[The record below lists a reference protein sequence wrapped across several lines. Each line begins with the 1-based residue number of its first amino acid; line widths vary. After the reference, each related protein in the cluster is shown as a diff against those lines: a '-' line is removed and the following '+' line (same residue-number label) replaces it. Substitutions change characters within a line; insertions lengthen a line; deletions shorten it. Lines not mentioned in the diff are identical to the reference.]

1 MNSHQLAW
9 MIKQIQIMSMS
20 LGGSGVKD
28 LDVAKDD
35 FEAARV
41 KF

>member
-1 MNSHQLAW
+1 MNSHQLSW
-9 MIKQIQIMSMS
+9 MLKQIEIMSMS

-28 LDVAKDD
+28 IDVAKDD
-35 FEAARV
+35 FEAARL